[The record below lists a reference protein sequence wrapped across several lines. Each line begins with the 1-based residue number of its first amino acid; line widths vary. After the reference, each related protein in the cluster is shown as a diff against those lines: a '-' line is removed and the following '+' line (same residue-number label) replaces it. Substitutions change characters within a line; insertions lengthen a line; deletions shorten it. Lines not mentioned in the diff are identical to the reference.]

1 MGQARETSS
10 FLPKETEGDQ
20 LFLAV
25 GKLEI
30 LNSDEESCAEASVSE
45 KQENCLH
52 VDVLHN
58 SIPTHHAY
66 GSDLKLVFV
75 FSFSPVVLAD
85 TQNELV
91 G

>member
-20 LFLAV
+20 LLLAV

-30 LNSDEESCAEASVSE
+30 LNSDEESCVEASVSE

-58 SIPTHHAY
+58 SIPT
-66 GSDLKLVFV
+66 LCIRFRFETCFCVFLLPC
-75 FSFSPVVLAD
+75 SFSRRS
-85 TQNELV
+85 E
-91 G
+91 